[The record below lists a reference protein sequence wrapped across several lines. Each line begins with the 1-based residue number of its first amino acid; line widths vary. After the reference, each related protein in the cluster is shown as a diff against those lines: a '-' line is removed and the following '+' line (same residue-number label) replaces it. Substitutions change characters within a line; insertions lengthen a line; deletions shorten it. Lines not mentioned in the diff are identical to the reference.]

1 MNQPFVWFMRLCLL
15 PCSGGGVSLKDLD
28 LICVDCDEMFRFSIA
43 EQRFYAERGIKQP
56 VRCET
61 CRAERRAERNAAL
74 ISNYE
79 SVRDATTWT
88 EHQASSAGYGL
99 STGRSS
105 KPARGPRQS
114 YKAVC
119 ASCGKATEIP
129 FQPRGGR
136 PVYCRE
142 CFNARRGR

>member
-1 MNQPFVWFMRLCLL
+1 MAKSDPQDIGAIF
-15 PCSGGGVSLKDLD
+15 GGVLQRHRARAGLSQEDLAFGAD
-28 LICVDCDEMFRFSIA
+28 VDRTFVSRL
-43 EQRFYAERGIKQP
+43 ERGIRQP
-56 VRCET
+56 VRCPS

-79 SVRDATTWT
+79 AVRDATTWT

-99 STGRSS
+99 TVGAP
-105 KPARGPRQS
+105 KQQRGPRQTYRATCS
-114 YKAVC
+114 
-119 ASCGKATEIP
+119 SCGKPTELP